1 MKLEWLE
8 DILAVAETGSF
19 TEAAERRYL
28 TQSAFSRRIQQIE
41 EYVGVEL
48 FDRRSKPVRLCPTTE
63 NQREHIADLIGL
75 LRQLVI
81 DLRLGAKTSA
91 NQVVIASQHA
101 LTATLAPTIINRAQS
116 CDPNTSVKVRSANL
130 DECLTM
136 LLSRRVDVAL
146 LYRLPGSDHPVRPDF
161 VETMTIGSDRLVPT
175 IGRSRVDWLEENMKL
190 KHLPLIV
197 YPAEVFLG
205 QVLEITILSRLRR
218 EFQLSPKAETALTF
232 AAIEMAMSGFAL
244 AWVPFSLAR
253 DRIEGGSLIE
263 LSDRLPEVD
272 LEITAVR
279 LVGPCD
285 PPQQAMWTLFKLLQ
299 ANDPGMQSPV
309 PQISV

>member
-1 MKLEWLE
+1 
-8 DILAVAETGSF
+8 
-19 TEAAERRYL
+19 
-28 TQSAFSRRIQQIE
+28 
-41 EYVGVEL
+41 
-48 FDRRSKPVRLCPTTE
+48 
-63 NQREHIADLIGL
+63 
-75 LRQLVI
+75 
-81 DLRLGAKTSA
+81 
-91 NQVVIASQHA
+91 
-101 LTATLAPTIINRAQS
+101 
-116 CDPNTSVKVRSANL
+116 
-130 DECLTM
+130 
-136 LLSRRVDVAL
+136 
-146 LYRLPGSDHPVRPDF
+146 
-161 VETMTIGSDRLVPT
+161 
-175 IGRSRVDWLEENMKL
+175 MKL